1 MVAKISVGKSLYV
14 NLTLEVYADCEP
26 QPAPVHFDYPS
37 VAGRTEVVI
46 VGSGP
51 AMFYCRAGQKNGNLY
66 VHIYRW

>member
-1 MVAKISVGKSLYV
+1 MPIA
-14 NLTLEVYADCEP
+14 EP

-51 AMFYCRAGQKNGNLY
+51 GW
-66 VHIYRW
+66 VVYRLCG